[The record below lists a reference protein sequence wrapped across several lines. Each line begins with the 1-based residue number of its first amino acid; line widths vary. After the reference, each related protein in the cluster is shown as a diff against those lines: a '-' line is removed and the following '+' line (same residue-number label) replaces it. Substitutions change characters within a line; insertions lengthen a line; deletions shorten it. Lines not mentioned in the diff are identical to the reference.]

1 MLVHVFPGP
10 TPRDVV
16 KQISEHLGRL
26 EKMPPLWATGYHVC
40 RDIGDP
46 DYFVESLANM
56 TMPDNSTVQRVPF
69 DSDCIDEMLYPTAF
83 QLNSDF
89 YAVSDMIQNL
99 TDSGKKFVLTQH
111 VQVDS
116 ADEGLSENV
125 AFIKILN
132 FTTDGNET
140 TVGLTDFMGTFNG
153 KDGVVLPDFTNA
165 STSDWWADQVTTLL
179 GDVTGIAG
187 MTFAHNSP
195 FVKLY
200 YTGCSFTGIS
210 YVPEDIKSVFGLDTV
225 CPEAVHSNGKSHLTM
240 HNSYPGHQGRNLIET
255 ISA

>member
-1 MLVHVFPGP
+1 MGMGR
-10 TPRDVV
+10 RDV
-16 KQISEHLGRL
+16 KNRP
-26 EKMPPLWATGYHVC
+26 K
-40 RDIGDP
+40 
-46 DYFVESLANM
+46 FVQPAKG
-56 TMPDNSTVQRVPF
+56 
-69 DSDCIDEMLYPTAF
+69 CIDEMLYPTAF

-140 TVGLTDFMGTFNG
+140 TVALTDFMGTFNG
-153 KDGVVLPDFTNA
+153 KDGVMLPDFTNA

-210 YVPEDIKSVFGLDTV
+210 YVPEDIKSVFGHDTV

-240 HNSYPGHQGRNLIET
+240 HNSYPGRQGRNSIDILNLGRFLGNYLHNFFT
-255 ISA
+255 WQYRLTMLFK